1 MSRQKKLATKKRKKK
16 GHSERKSWRQ
26 KKKGHGKK
34 IYICGK
40 KEARHSKKKKPCSK
54 RVISVEKVKF
64 LLQKKKKKKKTG
76 GGKKKKFLQRRRIS
90 HGKRNRSWQKKKK
103 FAGENKMFLRQYIY
117 NKFFVKFENL

>member
-64 LLQKKKKKKKTG
+64 LFQKKKKKKNG
-76 GGKKKKFLQRRRIS
+76 GGKRKTFLQRRRIS

-117 NKFFVKFENL
+117 NKSFVKFENL

>member
-64 LLQKKKKKKKTG
+64 LLQKKKKKKKKVAAKEKRFCSEGESLTG
-76 GGKKKKFLQRRRIS
+76 KETDRDKRKKNLQAKI
-90 HGKRNRSWQKKKK
+90 KC
-103 FAGENKMFLRQYIY
+103 F
-117 NKFFVKFENL
+117 